1 MIEKGTPVGETYC
14 RSVIWWDDD
23 GIYNE
28 EGCGERPFGPRLRVD
43 GGEIAEENEIP
54 WAALLKRKEKTSS
67 PFGEAKTSRAS
78 VTAKILIKV
87 YFLPTGDRAT
97 DPNDIAIVQL
107 YTPAVEKGVWP
118 ICLPSEQD
126 QLFKGEKPRVAGWG
140 IHR

>member
-54 WAALLKRKEKTSS
+54 WAALLKRKEREGYCSGTLITK
-67 PFGEAKTSRAS
+67 RH
-78 VTAKILIKV
+78 VLTA
-87 YFLPTGDRAT
+87 AH
-97 DPNDIAIVQL
+97 
-107 YTPAVEKGVWP
+107 
-118 ICLPSEQD
+118 C
-126 QLFKGEKPRVAGWG
+126 FKE
-140 IHR
+140 